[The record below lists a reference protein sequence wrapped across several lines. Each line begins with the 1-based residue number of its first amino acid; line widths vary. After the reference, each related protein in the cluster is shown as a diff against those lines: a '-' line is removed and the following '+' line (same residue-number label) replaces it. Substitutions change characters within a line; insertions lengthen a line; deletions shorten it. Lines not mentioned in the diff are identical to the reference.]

1 MFTIVRIIMEVVT
14 RMPFAQT
21 VSDPNNANARQDIQE
36 MVGIQE
42 RVAPVS

>member
-1 MFTIVRIIMEVVT
+1 
-14 RMPFAQT
+14 MPFAQT
-21 VSDPNNANARQDIQE
+21 VSDPNNAPARQDIQE